1 MLVSVVTVLVGIV
14 TTITAPQFESRIKKG
29 ENQKKNKKKVERKK
43 KKKKKKKKK
52 GGRSDLTSILTV
64 ARCAEPRHP
73 VRLVAVVVVA
83 AVPVAGGTKYCLES

>member
-29 ENQKKNKKKVERKK
+29 EGKKKRKK
-43 KKKKKKKKK
+43 KNGKKEKRRKKK

-83 AVPVAGGTKYCLES
+83 AVPVAGGTKCCLES

>member
-29 ENQKKNKKKVERKK
+29 ENKKKRMEKRRKE
-43 KKKKKKKKK
+43 KKK

-73 VRLVAVVVVA
+73 VRLVAVVVAA
-83 AVPVAGGTKYCLES
+83 AVPVEGGTKCCLES

>member
-29 ENQKKNKKKVERKK
+29 ERKK
-43 KKKKKKKKK
+43 KKMERKKKKKKKK

-83 AVPVAGGTKYCLES
+83 AVPVEGGTKYCLES